1 MKNNITFLNNNIN
14 SSQLILKKKSEL
26 SKNEKNIETLPN
38 KPPNFNLN
46 LLLKSSDYL
55 QRRKEIFRPEKIKLK
70 ENIFKSFKEVPKKQ
84 IKKEKENIQK
94 AKAHLLH
101 SLAILKDTNLDEGI
115 VLNKYFLYLKKS
127 GVEYKEYMKMK
138 LQSML
143 KPIKA
148 KENEI
153 KNLKKNINF
162 YKSISNQMLLKYML
176 ESKDKLYEFMKE
188 KFKEGNN
195 GYDSCRNNS
204 HSYKTRNL
212 TYLSDKSNSRTSKST
227 CYNAKNIFL
236 TNANNNN
243 NTQKNKYLRKQ
254 LLDKNKVKKIIPKIP
269 ELKLKE
275 EENDLF
281 ITSYSRNKNNN
292 IKQGNKNLG
301 KANTYSSNSYI
312 SIKKSYLT
320 PQTTQRKKSSYILNL
335 NSEKSNKKTNYSSRR
350 SYKMKNYNINN
361 IFHKIKIK
369 GLNLNHE

>member
-1 MKNNITFLNNNIN
+1 MKNNIAFLNNNIN
-14 SSQLILKKKSEL
+14 SSPLRNGKY
-26 SKNEKNIETLPN
+26 NETLPN

-188 KFKEGNN
+188 KLKEGNN
-195 GYDSCRNNS
+195 GYESCRNNS

-212 TYLSDKSNSRTSKST
+212 TYISDKSNSRTSKST
-227 CYNAKNIFL
+227 SYNVKNLFL
-236 TNANNNN
+236 TNANN

-254 LLDKNKVKKIIPKIP
+254 LLENNKDKKIVPKIP

-275 EENDLF
+275 EENNLF

-292 IKQGNKNLG
+292 SKQGTKNLG
-301 KANTYSSNSYI
+301 NANTYCSNSYI
-312 SIKKSYLT
+312 SIKKAFLT
-320 PQTTQRKKSSYILNL
+320 PQTTQRKKSSYNLYLNT
-335 NSEKSNKKTNYSSRR
+335 EKSNKKSNYSGRC
-350 SYKMKNYNINN
+350 SYKMKNYNINK
-361 IFHKIKIK
+361 IWHKIKIK
-369 GLNLNHE
+369 GLDLNHE